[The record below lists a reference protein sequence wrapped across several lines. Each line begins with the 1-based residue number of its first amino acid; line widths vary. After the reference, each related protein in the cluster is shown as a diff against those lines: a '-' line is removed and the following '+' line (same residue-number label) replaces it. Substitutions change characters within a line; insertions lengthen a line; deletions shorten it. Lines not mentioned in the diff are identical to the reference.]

1 MGNRFTRN
9 IQNVRNIDKLPLNTN
24 EQNDLISDQK
34 GNVYVRN
41 LSSYE
46 RITGLKK
53 LEDAFNTLQERLKD
67 FDPNNEEVENLIKKI
82 NNNKIEL
89 EKKINDIRDEV
100 NAIDI
105 PNYEDEINTLRE
117 NIDNIEIKNYDK
129 DIEYLQSQLNEI
141 DIKDYEQDINNLS
154 DKIDALEIPN
164 YDDDIQ
170 SLNNALNELEIPSL
184 DGYLKE
190 EDTINWQKHQFTKDD
205 GRIEV
210 VNLQDDFNNLN
221 NLNTGIYY
229 ATSLPE
235 ANDYDSN
242 TSGWL
247 IVLKRENSDITK
259 HIFYP
264 YNNSNGLTRLYNSSN
279 DKWYDWE
286 KIPNYEDIRNLQNQ
300 IDALK

>member
-9 IQNVRNIDKLPLNTN
+9 IQNVRKIDKLPLNTN
-24 EQNDLISDQK
+24 EQNDLISDKK

-67 FDPNNEEVENLIKKI
+67 FDPNNEEVENLTKKI

-89 EKKINDIRDEV
+89 EKKIKDIRDEV
-100 NAIDI
+100 NTIDI

-117 NIDNIEIKNYDK
+117 NIENIEIKNYDK

-141 DIKDYEQDINNLS
+141 DIKDYEEDIKNLS
-154 DKIDALEIPN
+154 DKID
-164 YDDDIQ
+164 
-170 SLNNALNELEIPSL
+170 ELEIPSL

-190 EDTINWQKHQFTKDD
+190 EDTSNWQKHQLTKDD
-205 GRIEV
+205 GRIKV
-210 VNLQDDFNNLN
+210 VNLKDDFNNLN
-221 NLNTGIYY
+221 KLNTGIYY

-247 IVLKRENSDITK
+247 IVLKRENSTITK

-279 DKWYDWE
+279 GKWYDWE

-300 IDALK
+300 IDDLK